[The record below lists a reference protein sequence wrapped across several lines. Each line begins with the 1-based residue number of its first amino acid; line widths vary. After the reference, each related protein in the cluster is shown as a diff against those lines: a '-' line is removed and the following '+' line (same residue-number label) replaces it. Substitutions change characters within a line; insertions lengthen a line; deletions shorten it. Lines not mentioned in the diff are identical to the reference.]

1 MQQTPM
7 SLIEFQQKFATEE
20 ACQQHLFRIR
30 WPSGYRCPR
39 CGHDKASFHSTR
51 HLYQCKACKYQAS
64 LTAGTIFH
72 KTRTPLK
79 KWFWMIF
86 LMGRQKS
93 GVSMLSLQRML
104 EIGSYKTV
112 WTMGH
117 KIRKAMAE
125 RDAKYKLAGLIEVDD
140 SYFGSSKPGKRGR
153 GASGKGKV
161 VFAVE
166 VKNDKPG
173 FATIK
178 QVQDLGA
185 DQISQ
190 ALKDHLEEAAELRTD
205 GWRSYGSLNTGKMK
219 HSPVVVGSGKNAIKV
234 LPWVHTLIANVKGT
248 IRGVYRGVSTRHL
261 SRYLG
266 EFCYRFNRRFWES
279 QIFDRLLTACLN
291 STTITF
297 AELRA

>member
-1 MQQTPM
+1 MQQTPI
-7 SLIEFQQKFATEE
+7 SLIEFQQKFVTEE
-20 ACQQHLFRIR
+20 ACQQHLYRIR
-30 WPSGYRCPR
+30 WPNGYRCPR
-39 CGHDKASFHSTR
+39 CGYDQASFHSTR
-51 HLYQCKACKYQAS
+51 HLYQCKACKYQTS

-86 LMGRQKS
+86 LIGRQKS

-112 WTMGH
+112 WAMGH

-125 RDAKYKLAGLIEVDD
+125 RDAQYKLAGLIEVDD

-166 VKNDKPG
+166 VKDDKPG

-178 QVQDLGA
+178 QVENLGA

-190 ALKDHLEEAAELRTD
+190 AIKDHLEEDAEIRTD
-205 GWRSYGSLNTGKMK
+205 GWRSYGSLNSGKMQ
-219 HSPVVVGSGKNAIKV
+219 HYPVVIGSGKNAIKV

-291 STTITF
+291 SSTITF
-297 AELRA
+297 AELKA